1 MRTGADAGKQRGG
14 GNRRE
19 GSKRREVTEGSE
31 NRINRYTF

>member
-1 MRTGADAGKQRGG
+1 MRTEADAGKQRGG
-14 GNRRE
+14 DRRE

>member
-1 MRTGADAGKQRGG
+1 MRTEADAGKWGG
-14 GNRRE
+14 GDRRE